1 MSGWGDGGEAAGQ
14 DGSGLGE
21 DREGGPGQG
30 KQSGAGGTR
39 PRSSPRAGSGKCPVP
54 ESRIQVLV
62 GGCGQRE
69 QTRTQTQTQ
78 KGQKRTIV
86 PNLPARLVS
95 SRLGWSA
102 ATISGRCRH
111 RCSRCIAC
119 PGPSRNKSPLAIPPA
134 AHYWRQ
140 RFGAI
145 QQKPPVQHDPWPLRM
160 APKQERRSRAARAAA
175 AAIPRGTHPCSVAGS
190 GSSWSA
196 TGSWTASP
204 PAGPGSAA
212 RRRQLALGC
221 LQQLMAGLSLSLR
234 CPVLRFGSGDPP
246 PSCPCLLAPKSW
258 KEGVQKQLIMD
269 GNHDTCSRPSS
280 TSVFQSPSPP
290 TIISISRLPLSPSP
304 PSTASFTR
312 HLPPPSQRRA
322 GPLQQLWPLQLEPRP
337 SSPFSRAPLPSGSG
351 SRSTHAHAR
360 CHGARCTMRHTHKPC
375 WPLDFLDQPCWPRR
389 QC

>member
-1 MSGWGDGGEAAGQ
+1 MWMSMWMWMWSVGVEVEVESKPRSKEAKVGGQGRERSPAQCSVLSAQCPVVAGAFRHTRSNGGRVSGWGDGGEAAGQ

-30 KQSGAGGTR
+30 KQSRAGGTAEVV
-39 PRSSPRAGSGKCPVP
+39 SSS
-54 ESRIQVLV
+54 SRIQNPGSRC
-62 GGCGQRE
+62 GGCGQRK
-69 QTRTQTQTQ
+69 QTRTRTQTQ

-95 SRLGWSA
+95 SRLGWPA

-119 PGPSRNKSPLAIPPA
+119 PGPSRNKSPLAIPRA

-246 PSCPCLLAPKSW
+246 PFLPVFAGPQKL
-258 KEGVQKQLIMD
+258 EG
-269 GNHDTCSRPSS
+269 
-280 TSVFQSPSPP
+280 
-290 TIISISRLPLSPSP
+290 
-304 PSTASFTR
+304 
-312 HLPPPSQRRA
+312 RRA
-322 GPLQQLWPLQLEPRP
+322 ETTNNGRE
-337 SSPFSRAPLPSGSG
+337 S
-351 SRSTHAHAR
+351 
-360 CHGARCTMRHTHKPC
+360 
-375 WPLDFLDQPCWPRR
+375 
-389 QC
+389 